1 MQRVGVGHHL
11 YAPGACAQWRAHR
24 IAGRNLPGP
33 GLFFTTPSPP
43 DTSCQLRCRPLLSL
57 KNPTFARLL
66 SPPPDAPHFLLNN
79 LARSIVFDVGISL

>member
-1 MQRVGVGHHL
+1 M
-11 YAPGACAQWRAHR
+11 
-24 IAGRNLPGP
+24 
-33 GLFFTTPSPP
+33 
-43 DTSCQLRCRPLLSL
+43 LSL